1 MKLRTLLTIC
11 FLLPFLGMAQMR
23 SIELDV
29 VKNQVN
35 SGLPLPSE
43 ETFYISG
50 ILPEGVRLVELTIS
64 RSNKDKSSARS
75 YSWRAPYQF
84 KSNRYEIFVA
94 DPLRSNEPYTLN
106 FNFFTQAGGEE
117 TDAVVSAIH
126 ANLEAHIKA
135 NYEVGR
141 NKINSLVS
149 DRVLM
154 NQLNQIVRQGIENYG
169 HTLGQDFRGFSD
181 LVEIKVDQTKKFRL
195 RNARFNIINRNEKDN
210 DRAVYANQLINELI
224 DLTKAEVTQYLRTNM
239 LMLVDVRVL
248 ESYPSEKK
256 PFHLPLNVGYSGT
269 YFKGGFNN
277 LEYDTAPFVGL
288 SLPLGNRVFTKI
300 LGNASFSTGIMLTNL
315 QDVDNNEISGPL
327 IGRPIYAGL
336 GYKMFRVLR
345 FNAGAVLTSQEF
357 QDQTENLN
365 FYPFVGFSLE
375 FNLWLGFNS
384 KR

>member
-1 MKLRTLLTIC
+1 MKQTLLLTIC
-11 FLLPFLGMAQMR
+11 WLLPILAIAQIR

-29 VKNQVN
+29 VKNQIN

-50 ILPEGVRLVELTIS
+50 ILPQGVKLVELTIF
-64 RSNKDKSSARS
+64 RSNKDRS
-75 YSWRAPYQF
+75 TGQTYTWRAPYQF
-84 KSNRYEIFVA
+84 GSNRYEIFVA
-94 DPLRSNEPYTLN
+94 DPLRSNETYTMS
-106 FNFFTQAGGEE
+106 FNFYTQAGSEE
-117 TDAVVSAIH
+117 TDAVMKAIQD
-126 ANLEAHIKA
+126 NLEAHIKA

-141 NKINSLVS
+141 NNINSLVS
-149 DRVLM
+149 NKVLM
-154 NQLNQIVRQGIENYG
+154 DQLNQIVRQGLENYG

-181 LVEIKVDQTKKFRL
+181 LVAIKVDQTKKFRL

-224 DLTKAEVTQYLRTNM
+224 DLTKSEVAQYLRSNM
-239 LMLVDVRVL
+239 LMLVDVREL

-269 YFKGGFNN
+269 YFGGGFND

-288 SLPLGNRVFTKI
+288 SLPLGNPVFEKI
-300 LGNASFSTGIMLTNL
+300 LGNASFSTGVMLTNMR
-315 QDVDNNEISGPL
+315 DGKEREISGPL
-327 IGRPIYAGL
+327 IGRPMYAGL
-336 GYKMFRVLR
+336 GYTVFRVLR
-345 FNAGAVLTSQEF
+345 FNAGAVLTSSELP
-357 QDQTENLN
+357 DQSENLT

>member
-1 MKLRTLLTIC
+1 MKSRSLLIIS
-11 FLLPFLGMAQMR
+11 FILPFFGMAQIR

-29 VKNQVN
+29 VKNQIN

-50 ILPEGVRLVELTIS
+50 ILPEGVELVELTIVK
-64 RSNKDKSSARS
+64 SNKDKSTGRS
-75 YSWRAPYQF
+75 YSWRAHYQF
-84 KSNRYEIFVA
+84 ESNRYEIFVA
-94 DPLRSNEPYTLN
+94 DPLRSNEPYTLS
-106 FNFFTQAGGEE
+106 FNFYTQAGSEE
-117 TDAVVSAIH
+117 TDAVMNAIH
-126 ANLEAHIKA
+126 SNLEAHIKA

-141 NKINSLVS
+141 NNINSLVS
-149 DRVLM
+149 NKVLL

-181 LVEIKVDQTKKFRL
+181 LVKIKVDQTKKFRL

-210 DRAVYANQLINELI
+210 DRAVYANQLINELV
-224 DLTKAEVTQYLRTNM
+224 DLTKAEVTQYLRSNM
-239 LMLVDVRVL
+239 LMLVDIREL

-269 YFKGGFNN
+269 YFSGGFNN
-277 LEYDTAPFVGL
+277 LDYDTAPFVGL
-288 SLPLGNRVFTKI
+288 SLPLGNPVFTKI
-300 LGNASFSTGIMLTNL
+300 LGNASFSTGVMLTNMR
-315 QDVDNNEISGPL
+315 DVDNTEISGPL

-336 GYKMFRVLR
+336 GYSMFRILR
-345 FNAGAVLTSQEF
+345 FNAGAVLTSSELP
-357 QDQTENLN
+357 DQSENLSV
-365 FYPFVGFSLE
+365 YPFVGFSLE